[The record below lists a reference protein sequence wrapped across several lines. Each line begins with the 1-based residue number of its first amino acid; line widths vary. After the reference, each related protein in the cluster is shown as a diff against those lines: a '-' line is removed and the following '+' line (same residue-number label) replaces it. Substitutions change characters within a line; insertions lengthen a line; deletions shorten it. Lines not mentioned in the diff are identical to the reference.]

1 MTRIHPT
8 CYLRAPRALVAAA
21 AVACLAAGPTA
32 WPAQAGDLAQ
42 VVGGDEAVAP
52 AGDEATIDH
61 GHVDI
66 GAQVIDGQAKFLA
79 RDDSA
84 AAPVWRHL
92 DDVVFRVGDAAQ
104 LTVPDGD
111 DFSFVGA
118 QGSSPVWTVPQT
130 EIADVPWLGWNT
142 QAPSLVETVDR
153 GVDMEF
159 LGHSGPGEFSL
170 FLQNGGFEPPEVLWS
185 TKAGK
190 ADSFWVDSGTHTHAN
205 WVFTDPGIHQVGIR
219 LHAQTRSGE
228 DLSTDGILTFAVG
241 SAADADPAQA
251 HQAQWDQAAARTGAE
266 EGPAPH
272 WLIGA
277 GLAVA
282 ALVAIAV
289 VAVVLR
295 RRKEEGRA

>member
-1 MTRIHPT
+1 MTRTHPT
-8 CYLRAPRALVAAA
+8 RCLRAPRTLVAAA
-21 AVACLAAGPTA
+21 AVACFTAGPA
-32 WPAQAGDLAQ
+32 VWPAQAGDLAQ
-42 VVGGDEAVAP
+42 VVEGNEAIAP
-52 AGDEATIDH
+52 AGEEATIDH

-66 GAQVIDGQAKFLA
+66 GAQVIDGQAEFLA
-79 RDDSA
+79 RDDSQPQ
-84 AAPVWRHL
+84 PVWRHL

-104 LTVPDGD
+104 LPVPDD
-111 DFSFVGA
+111 DEFSFVGA
-118 QGSSPVWTVPQT
+118 EGSSPVWTVPQT

-142 QAPSLVETVDR
+142 QAPSLVEAVDR

-205 WVFTDPGIHQVGIR
+205 WVFTQPGIHQVGIR

-251 HQAQWDQAAARTGAE
+251 QQAQWAPAAARTGAE
-266 EGPAPH
+266 DGPAPR

-282 ALVAIAV
+282 ALVVLAV

-295 RRKEEGRA
+295 RRKGHDHA